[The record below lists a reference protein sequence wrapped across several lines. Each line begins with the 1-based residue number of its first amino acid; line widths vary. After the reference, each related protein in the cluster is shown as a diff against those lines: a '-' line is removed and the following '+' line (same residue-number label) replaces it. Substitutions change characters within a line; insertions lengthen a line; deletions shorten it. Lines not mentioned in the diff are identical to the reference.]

1 MNISTQASDTMAQA
15 MRVLRRSSISEGKP
29 FPLGAT
35 WDGLGVNFA
44 LFSANATKVEL
55 CLFDDSGETEL
66 ERIELPEYTDEV
78 WHGYLPAARPGT
90 VYGYRVHG
98 PFEPDAGH
106 RFNPNKLLI
115 DPYAK
120 QLVGRLRWG
129 PELFAYQL
137 DHADKDKSFDER
149 DSAPLMQKCR
159 VIDQAFTWGNSRK
172 PETSWE
178 RTIFYEMHV
187 KGFTKL
193 HPLVPEADRGTFAGL
208 ANPNISAYLRSLGV
222 TSAELL
228 PIHAFVD
235 DSYLEEKGLRNYWGY
250 NSLAFFAPE
259 PRYLQSN
266 SPSEFKAMVNQFHA
280 HGIEIIL
287 DVVYNHTA
295 EGNELGPTLSFKGI
309 DNASYYRLLPD
320 QKRYY
325 INDTGTGNTVNLS
338 HQRVLQMVAD
348 SLRYWATDMHVDGF
362 RFDLATILAREPYG
376 FDEGGGFLDA
386 CRQDPVL
393 SGVKLI
399 AEPWDIGPG
408 GYQVG
413 QFPPGWAEWNDKFR
427 DTVRGFWKGDSGV
440 LPDFAKRI
448 SGSGDLFNK
457 RGRKPW
463 SSVNFVTAH
472 DGFNLNDLVSYD
484 DKHNEA
490 NGEDNRDGHSNNHSW
505 NHGVEGPTDD
515 PEIIALRER
524 QKRNFIATMMLSHG
538 TPMLLAG
545 DEFGHSQHGTNNAYA
560 QDNEI
565 TWLDWLGIT
574 SQGRTLREFTRK
586 VIAMRK
592 AFPIL
597 YRGRFFVG
605 AYNEELDVKD
615 VTWLSPSGEEMTTE
629 NWHDGNARCFGMLLD
644 GRAQESGIR
653 RRGSD
658 ATLLLVYN
666 AHFDVVNFTLPSV
679 PEGREWLGLIDTNQ
693 PEAQLSDFPFGH
705 SYAVTGRSLV
715 AFGLSAED
723 STTKGLRRSMGSM
736 LEVMETPLR
745 DAP

>member
-1 MNISTQASDTMAQA
+1 MSMSSTASTTLLQKALLLGRSNI
-15 MRVLRRSSISEGKP
+15 REGKP

-44 LFSANATKVEL
+44 LFSAHATKVEL
-55 CLFDDSGETEL
+55 CLFDDTGENEL

-78 WHGYLPAARPGT
+78 WHGYLPSARPGT

-115 DPYAK
+115 DPYAR
-120 QLVGRLRWG
+120 QLVGQLRWG
-129 PELFAYQL
+129 PELFGYRL
-137 DHADKDKSFDER
+137 GHADKDKSFDDR
-149 DSAPLMQKCR
+149 DSAPLMLKCR
-159 VIDQAFTWGNSRK
+159 VIDPAFTWGTSRK

-193 HPLVPEADRGTFAGL
+193 HPLVAEAERGTFAGL
-208 ANPNISAYLRSLGV
+208 ANPNIPAYLRSLGV
-222 TSAELL
+222 NCAELL
-228 PIHAFVD
+228 PIQAFVD
-235 DSYLEEKGLRNYWGY
+235 DSYLVDKGLRNYWGY
-250 NSLAFFAPE
+250 NSIAFFAPE
-259 PRYLQSN
+259 PRYQHSSSAN
-266 SPSEFKAMVNQFHA
+266 EFKAMVNQFHA

-295 EGNELGPTLSFKGI
+295 EGHELGPTLSFKGI
-309 DNASYYRLLPD
+309 DNASYYRLMPD

-348 SLRYWATDMHVDGF
+348 SLRYWATEMRVDGF

-376 FDEGGGFLDA
+376 FDEGGSFLDA

-393 SGVKLI
+393 AGVKLI

-427 DTVRGFWKGDSGV
+427 DTVRAFWKGDAGV
-440 LPDFAKRI
+440 IADFAKRI
-448 SGSGDLFNK
+448 TGSGDLFNK

-472 DGFNLNDLVSYD
+472 DGFNLNDLVSYN

-515 PEIIALRER
+515 PEINALRER
-524 QKRNFIATMMLSHG
+524 QKRNFMATMMLSHG
-538 TPMLLAG
+538 TPMLPAG
-545 DEFGHSQHGTNNAYA
+545 DEFGHSQNGSNNAYA
-560 QDNEI
+560 QDNET
-565 TWLDWLGIT
+565 TWLNWLGI
-574 SQGRTLREFTRK
+574 SSRGRSLREFTRK
-586 VIAMRK
+586 LIAMRK

-597 YRGRFFVG
+597 YRSRFVVG
-605 AYNEELDVKD
+605 ALNEELDVKD
-615 VTWLSPSGEEMTTE
+615 ATWLSPCGEEMTIE
-629 NWHDGNARCFGMLLD
+629 QWHDGNARCFGLLLD

-666 AHFDVVNFTLPSV
+666 AHFDVVDFTLPNV
-679 PEGREWLGLIDTNQ
+679 PDGKDWLALIDTNQ
-693 PEAQLSDFPFGH
+693 PDGQLASFPFGH
-705 SYAVTGRSLV
+705 TYSVTGRSMV
-715 AFGLSAED
+715 AFGLSAKD
-723 STTKGLRRSMGSM
+723 STTRRLRQGMGSI
-736 LEVMETPLR
+736 LEVMETPLS
-745 DAP
+745 D